1 MNLPRSEIYPDDPE
15 QLPPARRRR
24 AKRILAPLDADER
37 AVYLDSLAR
46 RTTPSFDFFLFSLFS
61 GVVLALGL
69 LLDSAV
75 ILVLGAVLAPL
86 MAPMVG
92 LAFGTVIGSVKFFA
106 RSLVGF
112 LIGSGVVFA
121 SGYAAGIASLTW
133 YPVDTLTQSQFH
145 SQLSWQNFVLLFAGA
160 LMTTVVMV
168 KTERRSIASS
178 VALAY
183 ALYIPLVVAGFGL
196 GSGVPHL
203 FPDGLVIFAVHL
215 AWAVL
220 FSTLTMALLGF
231 RPLTIFGYTFG
242 GAMTLTGVMV
252 LVGITG
258 AGAIF
263 GAQVAV
269 PTHTPTVTYTLTP
282 TLTVTPSPTLTL
294 TPTSTLTPTLTPT
307 KTPTRTP
314 TITPSP
320 TPVFAIVNAAEAS
333 LGVHLRDTAGFTGRS
348 LTTLMNGTIVE
359 VLPVVVEVDGRAW
372 QYVRLPETGQEGWIM
387 QSLLRVTIP
396 DTDG

>member
-24 AKRILAPLDADER
+24 AKRLLAPLDADER

-46 RTTPSFDFFLFSLFS
+46 RTTPSFDFFLFSLIS
-61 GVVLALGL
+61 GIVLGLGL
-69 LLDSAV
+69 LLDSPV

-92 LAFGTVIGSVKFFA
+92 LAFGAVIGSIKFFA
-106 RSLVGF
+106 RSLVGL
-112 LIGSGVVFA
+112 LIGCGMVFA
-121 SGYAAGIASLTW
+121 AGYGAGYLSHIWHPGEGLA
-133 YPVDTLTQSQFH
+133 QSHFH
-145 SQLSWQNFVLLFAGA
+145 SQLAWHDFVLLLAGA
-160 LMTTVVMV
+160 LLTTVVMV

-196 GSGVPHL
+196 GSGEPHL

-242 GAMTLTGVMV
+242 GAMTLTGIMI
-252 LVGITG
+252 LVGVTG

-269 PTHTPTVTYTLTP
+269 PTLTP
-282 TLTVTPSPTLTL
+282 TLTYTYTPTLTLTPSPTLTL

-320 TPVFAIVNAAEAS
+320 TPVFAVVSATEAAQGA
-333 LGVHLRDTAGFTGRS
+333 HLRDAPGFSGRS
-348 LTTLMNGTIVE
+348 IKTLMNGTIVE
-359 VLPVVVEVDGRAW
+359 VLPVVVDVEGFAW
-372 QYVRLPETGQEGWIM
+372 QHVRALDTGEEGWIL
-387 QSLLRVTIP
+387 QSLLRLTLP
-396 DTDG
+396 ETDG